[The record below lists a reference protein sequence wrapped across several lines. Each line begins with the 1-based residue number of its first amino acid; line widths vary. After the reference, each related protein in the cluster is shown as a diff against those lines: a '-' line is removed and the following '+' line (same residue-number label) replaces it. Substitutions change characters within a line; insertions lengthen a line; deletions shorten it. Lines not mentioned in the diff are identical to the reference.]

1 MEGRQAC
8 FFLESMFEKGEAG
21 EEMLGSGFGTKA
33 IQIFCFLQD
42 LTEVGLAIVQQLEVC
57 CGFL

>member
-1 MEGRQAC
+1 
-8 FFLESMFEKGEAG
+8 MFEKGEAG

-42 LTEVGLAIVQQLEVC
+42 LTEVGLAVVQQLEVC